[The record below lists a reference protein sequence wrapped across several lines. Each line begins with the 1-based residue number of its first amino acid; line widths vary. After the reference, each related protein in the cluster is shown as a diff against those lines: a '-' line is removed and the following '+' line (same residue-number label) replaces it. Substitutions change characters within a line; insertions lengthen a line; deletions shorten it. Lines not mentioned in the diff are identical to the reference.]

1 MTRSGVSPQIINLL
15 NRSILD
21 ALGAPDVMET
31 FAREGG
37 EAVGSTPEQFDA
49 YVRAETVKWGKIVK
63 RTGIRPD

>member
-15 NRSILD
+15 NRSILE
-21 ALGAPDVMET
+21 ALRAPDVMET

-49 YVRAETVKWGKIVK
+49 YVRAETVKWAKIIQDAHIK
-63 RTGIRPD
+63 IE